1 MMDIFFHHLKPVP
14 NRVKFWSSL
23 KRTFDM
29 SFHLMFK
36 VELTITARTVKSRF
50 LFMFHLNVVKECFVF
65 ERLEC
70 AQMTHFQ
77 LTFVRMSLT
86 IIWGHSRF
94 FVRAR
99 HETHIGMHLVEII
112 IFFTIIYKQP
122 SQRSKYSDFKW
133 FFSFENQCNLFGVFS
148 LKNFRLGDHLL
159 LMILKK
165 IDFQITRFSKNMPNF
180 CRLIW

>member
-1 MMDIFFHHLKPVP
+1 MSFNVIWHRNGYFLSLVILKLDSFCWIFIKLSIFAIGLLCHPVKRLVKVASTLDGAKQGHFFFLSKPVP

-50 LFMFHLNVVKECFVF
+50 LFVFHLNVVKECFVF

-99 HETHIGMHLVEII
+99 HET
-112 IFFTIIYKQP
+112 T
-122 SQRSKYSDFKW
+122 
-133 FFSFENQCNLFGVFS
+133 
-148 LKNFRLGDHLL
+148 
-159 LMILKK
+159 
-165 IDFQITRFSKNMPNF
+165 
-180 CRLIW
+180 